1 MKVSLRI
8 LKDET
13 GLNYNIPHE
22 KDMTEITT
30 IREKVK
36 DLIERESVLRG
47 YL

>member
-1 MKVSLRI
+1 EFSKPRLASI
-8 LKDET
+8 T
-13 GLNYNIPHE
+13 IYSHG